1 MNTKNKK
8 FPIALLSLAIGSSF
22 GIAQAD
28 NLPASEDEIEV
39 ITVTGS
45 VSRFGATK
53 SNTPIVETSRSV
65 SIESLD
71 AALEKGSLNLSQ
83 MVSYMP
89 GITTERNG
97 FATRVD
103 NISIRGLRAPRY
115 RDSIQEQFGNYN
127 SPRAEIYTF
136 EQVEVLRG
144 PASVLYGQGSPG
156 GIINYVSKTPRPE
169 NFGEI
174 YAQIGNHDRQ
184 QLGVDINRVL
194 NDDASLQGRLVG
206 IYRDSGTQI
215 EEVNDDTLV
224 LMPSVTFMPSEDTTL
239 TLIGLYQDSDAD
251 TAAQFLPVQG
261 TLTPLADGSFLNS
274 NVYAGEPGFNKIE
287 TESTQVTMLVEHMI
301 NDDFTLNA
309 TALWRDGEGD
319 YHQAWP
325 TFNPQLGS
333 RYLNDLLVQ
342 QGLVPAGVPT
352 GFTDTTVPR
361 TFYQADNRFEQYAFD
376 VRLSGEFDTGRLSH
390 EVLVGAQYQD
400 IETDSNRSNYAGGGV
415 LSGDFRY
422 VLDLANP
429 LYTGAPD
436 QAIFDAIYQDQPT
449 NQVEDLGIYLSD
461 QISVDNWRITLG
473 ARYDSV
479 DNKTRSDIGDTAQNS
494 SQDDDALSLSGGLL
508 YKFDNGISPY
518 INYSESFETVV
529 GLTDTGE
536 QLEPQEAEQIEIGAK
551 YEPTSFPG
559 FFTLAYFEID
569 ITNLPDPNSFPGQQG
584 QQGQQQGE
592 STLKG
597 VEFEG
602 KFQVGEFDIQLA
614 YTDLDTEDQDGL
626 QLSSI
631 PDTTVSA
638 WVTWQ
643 PENLLPGF
651 RIGAGVRHVGESV
664 SELNIAPVRYVTPD
678 YTLADLMLGYTFSAN
693 LDFALN
699 VRNLTDKDYQTSC
712 LFRGD
717 CFPGVRRS
725 VNATVKYN
733 F

>member
-1 MNTKNKK
+1 MDTLHKR
-8 FPIALLSLAIGSSF
+8 FPLALLSLAVFSSL
-22 GIAQAD
+22 GMAHAQD
-28 NLPASEDEIEV
+28 KPLNEEEMEV

-65 SIESLD
+65 SIETLD

-127 SPRAEIYTF
+127 APRAEIYTF

-156 GIINYVSKTPRPE
+156 GIINYVSKTPRSE

-174 YAQIGNHDRQ
+174 NAQIGNFDRR
-184 QLGVDINRVL
+184 QLGVDFNRVL
-194 NDDASLQGRLVG
+194 NDDASLQGRFVG
-206 IYRDSGTQI
+206 VYRDSGTQI
-215 EEVNDDTLV
+215 DEVNDDTLV
-224 LMPSVTFMPSEDTTL
+224 LMPSVTFMPSDDTTL

-251 TAAQFLPVQG
+251 TAAQFLPVEG
-261 TLTPLADGSFLNS
+261 TLNPLADGSFIDS
-274 NVYAGEPGFNKIE
+274 TVYAGEPGFNKLE
-287 TESTQVTMLVEHMI
+287 TKSKQVTMLVEHALS
-301 NDDFTLNA
+301 DDFTLNG

-333 RYLNDLLVQ
+333 RYLNALLVQ
-342 QGLVPAGVPT
+342 QGLVPPGVPT

-361 TFYQADNRFEQYAFD
+361 TFYQADNRFEQMAFD
-376 VRLSGEFDTGRLSH
+376 IRLSGEFDTGALFH

-415 LSGDFRY
+415 LQGDFRY

-429 LYTGAPD
+429 VYTGAPD
-436 QAIFDAIYQDQPT
+436 QAIFDALYQDQPT
-449 NQVEDLGIYLSD
+449 NLVEDLGIYISD
-461 QISVDNWRITLG
+461 QISIDNWRITLG

-479 DNKTRSDIGDTAQNS
+479 DNETRSDIGVATENS
-494 SQDDDALSLSGGLL
+494 SQDDDSLSISAGVL

-529 GLTDTGE
+529 GLTETGE
-536 QLEPQEAEQIEIGAK
+536 QLKPQEAEQIEVGAK

-569 ITNLPDPNSFPGQQG
+569 ITNLPDPNIFPG

-592 STLKG
+592 STLTG

-602 KFQVGEFDIQLA
+602 KFQLGEFDFQLA
-614 YTDLDTEDQDGL
+614 YTDLKTEDQDGL

-631 PDTTVSA
+631 PDTTGSA

-643 PENLLPGF
+643 PEDLLPGF
-651 RIGAGVRHVGESV
+651 RLGAGIRHVGESV
-664 SELNIAPVRYVTPD
+664 SELNIAPVKYVTPS
-678 YTLADLMLGYTFSAN
+678 YTLTDLLVGYQMSES
-693 LDFALN
+693 LDLAVN
-699 VRNLTDKDYQTSC
+699 VRNLTDKNYQTSC

-725 VNATVKYN
+725 VNATVTYS

>member
-1 MNTKNKK
+1 MDTLHKR
-8 FPIALLSLAIGSSF
+8 FPLALLSLAVFSSL
-22 GIAQAD
+22 GMAHAQD
-28 NLPASEDEIEV
+28 KPLNEEEMEV

-65 SIESLD
+65 SIETLD

-127 SPRAEIYTF
+127 APRAEIYTF

-156 GIINYVSKTPRPE
+156 GIINYVSKTPRSE

-174 YAQIGNHDRQ
+174 NAQIGNFDRR
-184 QLGVDINRVL
+184 QLGVDFNRVL
-194 NDDASLQGRLVG
+194 NDDASLQGRFVG
-206 IYRDSGTQI
+206 VYRDSGTQI
-215 EEVNDDTLV
+215 DEVSDDTLV
-224 LMPSVTFMPSEDTTL
+224 FMPSVTFMPSDDTTL

-251 TAAQFLPVQG
+251 TAAQFLPVEG
-261 TLTPLADGSFLNS
+261 TLNPLADGSFIDS
-274 NVYAGEPGFNKIE
+274 TVYAGEPDFNKLE
-287 TESTQVTMLVEHMI
+287 TKSKQVTMLVEHALS
-301 NDDFTLNA
+301 DDFTLNG

-333 RYLNDLLVQ
+333 RYLNALLVQ
-342 QGLVPAGVPT
+342 QGLVPPGVPT

-361 TFYQADNRFEQYAFD
+361 TFYQADNRFEQMAFD
-376 VRLSGEFDTGRLSH
+376 IRLSGEFDTGALFH

-415 LSGDFRY
+415 LQGDFRY

-429 LYTGAPD
+429 VYTGAPD
-436 QAIFDAIYQDQPT
+436 QAIFDALYQDQPT
-449 NQVEDLGIYLSD
+449 NLVEDLGIYISD
-461 QISVDNWRITLG
+461 QISIDNWRITLG

-479 DNKTRSDIGDTAQNS
+479 DNETRSDIGVATENS
-494 SQDDDALSLSGGLL
+494 SQDDDSLSISAGVL

-529 GLTDTGE
+529 GLTETGE
-536 QLEPQEAEQIEIGAK
+536 QLKPQEAEQIEVGAK

-569 ITNLPDPNSFPGQQG
+569 ITNLPDPNIFPG

-592 STLKG
+592 STLTG

-602 KFQVGEFDIQLA
+602 KFQLGEFDFQLA
-614 YTDLDTEDQDGL
+614 YTDLKTEDQDGL

-631 PDTTVSA
+631 PDTTGSA

-643 PENLLPGF
+643 AEDLLPGF
-651 RIGAGVRHVGESV
+651 RLGAGIRHVGESV
-664 SELNIAPVRYVTPD
+664 SELNIAPVKYVTPS
-678 YTLADLMLGYTFSAN
+678 YTLTDLLVGYQMSES
-693 LDFALN
+693 LDLAVN

-725 VNATVKYN
+725 VNATVTYS